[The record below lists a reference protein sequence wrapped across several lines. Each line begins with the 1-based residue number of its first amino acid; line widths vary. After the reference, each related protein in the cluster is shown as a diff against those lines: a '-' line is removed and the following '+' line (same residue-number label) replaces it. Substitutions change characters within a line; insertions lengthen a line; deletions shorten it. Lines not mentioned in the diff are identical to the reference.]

1 MDERREETE
10 FAPREVVEWYVPA
23 AKEAVGYYV
32 QPTPLPEKARPVP
45 EKTGKKR
52 RRGLWA
58 FIIIMAVLAAAAVA
72 GVLWQKTLQRVGDQ
86 TASST
91 DWDGEDGTASSIINI
106 FDYTDTTIPRFIG
119 DPSVRLAIDKTM
131 PERISAGNVYA
142 QVAPATVA
150 VMTQIGEEA
159 MLGTGIIMTE
169 DGYILTNAH
178 VISGGEYSMVKLWN
192 GLTYEAELVG
202 MDVEEDL
209 AVLHAVDAMGLPT
222 ARFGNSDSCYVGD
235 VVYAIGNPLGLELQG
250 TLTDGII
257 SAINRDVTIDGQ
269 IMTMI
274 QTTAALNNGNSGGPL
289 INDRGQVIGIN
300 TLKMSHTITEAR
312 AGVEGLGFAIPIT
325 EASAVINTLI
335 AEGEYRGAPSLGVTI
350 MTVGTTTGG
359 TAVMIIDVEEG
370 RGGDKAG
377 LQPGDVILS
386 VDGTDVSHTEEV
398 LELRRE
404 KHIGDTMHLRI
415 FRGDEIMEFDVTM
428 MTNRY

>member
-23 AKEAVGYYV
+23 AREAVGYYV
-32 QPTPLPEKARPVP
+32 QPTPLPRKARPAP
-45 EKTGKKR
+45 GKTGKKR
-52 RRGLWA
+52 RRGLWV
-58 FIIIMAVLAAAAVA
+58 FIIIMAVLIAAAVA
-72 GVLWQKTLQRVGDQ
+72 GILWQKTLQAIRDPA
-86 TASST
+86 ASA
-91 DWDGEDGTASSIINI
+91 DWDEEDGTASSIINI
-106 FDYTDTTIPRFIG
+106 FDYTDTTIPRFTG
-119 DPSVRLAIDKTM
+119 DPAVRLTIDKTM
-131 PERISAGNVYA
+131 PEQLSAGGVYA
-142 QVAPATVA
+142 EVAPATVV
-150 VMTQIGEEA
+150 VMTQVGEEA
-159 MLGTGIIMTE
+159 MLGTGIIMTS

-178 VISGGEYSMVKLWN
+178 VISGGEYCLVKLWN

-209 AVLHAVDAMGLPT
+209 AVLHAVDAMGLPA
-222 ARFGNSDSCYVGD
+222 ARFGSSDGCCVGD

-269 IMTMI
+269 VMTMI

-312 AGVEGLGFAIPIT
+312 AGVEGLGFAIPISD
-325 EASAVINTLI
+325 AAPIINTLL
-335 AEGEYRGAPSLGVTI
+335 AEGEYHGAPSLGVTI
-350 MTVGTTTGG
+350 MTVGTTSGG
-359 TAVMIIDVEEG
+359 TAVMIIDVEAG

-386 VDGTDVSHTEEV
+386 VDGTDVSCTEEV

-428 MTNRY
+428 LTNRY